1 MKIPAP
7 KSKLASAMASTT
19 AIARSRFPVWL
30 MAASLGLVTVT
41 LYWPVTGFDFINF
54 DDPEYVTANPHVQ
67 GGLTWDNTGWAL
79 TTLYYGLWHPLTW
92 VSHMLDCQCFGL
104 RPGWHHLTACCC
116 TSLTQCCCLSS
127 CSA

>member
-1 MKIPAP
+1 MWESVMKIPAP

-54 DDPEYVTANPHVQ
+54 DDPEYVTANPHVLA
-67 GGLTWDNTGWAL
+67 GMTWQNLGWAL
-79 TTLYYGLWHPLTW
+79 TTLHFGLWHPLTW

-104 RPGWHHLTACCC
+104 RPGWHHLTNV
-116 TSLTQCCCLSS
+116 LLH
-127 CSA
+127 